1 MLLIME
7 CFCKDAEQDVE
18 GARTLL
24 RKGAFSGLRDCVK

>member
-1 MLLIME
+1 MLLMTIPL
-7 CFCKDAEQDVE
+7 CKDAEQDVE